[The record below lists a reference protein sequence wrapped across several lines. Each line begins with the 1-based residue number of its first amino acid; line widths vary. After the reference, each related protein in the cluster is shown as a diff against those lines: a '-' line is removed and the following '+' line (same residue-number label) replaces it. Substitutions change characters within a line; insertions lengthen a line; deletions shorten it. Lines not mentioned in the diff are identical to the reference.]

1 MQTLDRYIGTVI
13 VRGYFLVM
21 LVLLALFAFLDF
33 VDQLE
38 DLGKG
43 NYQVKDIGL
52 FVLLMLPRHFLEL
65 VSVTVLLGGTLA
77 LGGLANSSELV
88 AMRAGGVSV
97 GQIGFSVLKTGILMM
112 LIVIA
117 LEQFIAPPLQQFAY
131 EYRLTAIS
139 ATLQQRSESGLWSRN
154 GLSFINIG
162 DIRLGRIPS
171 DIEVYEFDETG
182 RLILFIHADS
192 ADIINHNQW
201 RLKDVLQKTFDG
213 QRLVTLRLPDRTWEA
228 FLTAEQVQIL
238 EPPVESLSVTDLF
251 YFVRYLRASQQ
262 RTARYE
268 LALWEKITL
277 PLSTGA
283 MALMSVP
290 FVFGLPRVANTGQR
304 VLVGALIGIGFY
316 LLNQIFANL
325 GLLLNLNPALATL
338 TPSAI
343 IIGFAAFLLR
353 RVH

>member
-1 MQTLDRYIGTVI
+1 MQTLDRYIGAVI
-13 VRGYFLVM
+13 VRGYCLVM
-21 LVLLALFAFLDF
+21 LVLLTLFVFLDF

-43 NYQVKDIGL
+43 DYQIKDIGL

-88 AMRAGGVSV
+88 AMRAGGISV
-97 GQIGFSVLKTGILMM
+97 RQIGFSVLKTGILVM
-112 LIVIA
+112 LVVVV
-117 LEQFIAPPLQQFAY
+117 LEQFVAPPLQQFAH
-131 EYRLTAIS
+131 EYRLSAIS
-139 ATLQQRSESGLWSRN
+139 AALQQRSESGLWSRD

-162 DIRLGRIPS
+162 DIRHGRIPS
-171 DIEVYEFDETG
+171 NIEIYEFDETG
-182 RLILFIHADS
+182 RLVLFIHADS
-192 ADIINHNQW
+192 ANIVDHDQW
-201 RLKDVLQKTFDG
+201 LLNDVLQKTFDG
-213 QRLVTLRLPDRTWEA
+213 QRLVTMQLSDRVWEA

-238 EPPVESLSVTDLF
+238 EPPVESLSITDLLHF
-251 YFVRYLRASQQ
+251 IRYLRGSQQ

-268 LALWEKITL
+268 LALWEKLAL
-277 PLSTGA
+277 PLSTVA

-290 FVFGLPRVANTGQR
+290 FVFGLPRVTNTGQR
-304 VLVGALIGIGFY
+304 VLVGSLIGIGFY
-316 LLNQIFANL
+316 LLTQIFANL
-325 GLLLNLNPALATL
+325 GQLLNVSPAIATL

-343 IIGFAAFLLR
+343 IVGFAAFLLR